1 MMDKI
6 NRLKLEGLNNKYVT
20 EKVEEAIK
28 LCKPAKVTVIT
39 DAKED
44 IAYLRSLAINN
55 EEEKKLKMA
64 GHTIHFDGYYDQG
77 RDKPHTKYLL
87 SKDVDWGLGVNY
99 IEKDEGLKEIYS
111 FLDGSMAGKEMLV
124 KFFSLGPINSIFSLK
139 ALQIT
144 DSAYVAHSEDLL
156 YRQGYEEF
164 KNLNGSPDFF
174 FFLHSSGRLK
184 NGVSTDIDKRRI
196 YIDLEENEVYSVN
209 NQYAG
214 NSLGLKKLAFRLAIN
229 KAQNE
234 GWLAEHMFVMG
245 VHGIKNRVTYFTG
258 AFPSGCGKTSTA
270 MIPGQTIVG
279 DDIAYLK
286 KINSKVMAVN
296 VESGIFGI
304 IRNVNPEDDPLIY
317 RALTSPG
324 ELIFS
329 NVLINDNTPYWLGM
343 GKDIPNMGVNHS
355 GEWINYKKD
364 KDGNIINCSHK
375 NARFTIRLNALENI
389 DSKADDPAGVPIRGI
404 IYGGRDSDT
413 TVPIVES
420 ITWEHGVFLGAIVES
435 ETTSATIGA
444 EGVRK
449 HNPMA
454 NLDFISVPFMTYIK
468 NHLKFKNDLKEI
480 PKIYAVN
487 YFLKDE
493 NGNFLTG
500 KTYNKLWILWAEGR
514 VNSDY
519 GAIETPIGQIPK
531 YEDLKEIAK
540 REIKIDYTEEEY
552 VKVFSLKITKY
563 LEKMER
569 MIKVFGN
576 IEMPVNFNEELKS
589 QILRLQET
597 RKKYRR
603 EIISPF
609 NFLEK

>member
-1 MMDKI
+1 MIDKI
-6 NRLKLEGLNNKYVT
+6 SQEKLKNLKNKYIIA
-20 EKVEEAIK
+20 KVEEAIK
-28 LCKPAKVTVIT
+28 LCKPAKVRVMT
-39 DAKED
+39 DTAED
-44 IAYLRSLAINN
+44 ITYLRNLAIKNG
-55 EEEKKLKMA
+55 EEKKLKME
-64 GHTIHFDGYYDQG
+64 GHTIHFDGYFDQG

-99 IEKDEGLKEIYS
+99 VEKDKGLREMYS

-124 KFFSLGPINSIFSLK
+124 KFFSLGPTNSIFSLK

-174 FFLHSSGRLK
+174 FFLHSAGRLE
-184 NGVSTDIDKRRI
+184 NGVSADIDKRRI

-245 VHGIKNRVTYFTG
+245 VHGPKNRVSYFTG

-286 KINSKVMAVN
+286 KIDSKVMAVN

-304 IRNVNPEDDPLIY
+304 IRNVNSEDDPLIY
-317 RALTSPG
+317 QALTSPR

-329 NVLINDNTPYWLGM
+329 NVLINDSIPYWLGM
-343 GKDIPNMGVNHS
+343 GRNIPNKGINYS
-355 GEWINYKKD
+355 GEWTEEKKD
-364 KDGNIINCSHK
+364 KQGHKITCSHK
-375 NARFTIRLNALENI
+375 NARYTIRLSALDNI
-389 DSKADDPAGVPIRGI
+389 DPKADDPAGVPIKGV

-420 ITWEHGVFLGAIVES
+420 ISWEHGVFLGAIVES

-454 NLDFISVPFMTYIK
+454 NLDFISVPFKTYLK
-468 NHLKFKNDLKEI
+468 NHLKFKDGLKEI
-480 PKIYAVN
+480 PKIFAVN

-493 NGNFLTG
+493 KGNYLTG

-514 VNSDY
+514 VNGDY
-519 GAIETPIGQIPK
+519 EAIETPIGRIPK

-540 REIKIDYTEEEY
+540 RELKIDYTEEEY
-552 VKVFSLKITKY
+552 IKVFSLKVAKY

-569 MIKVFGN
+569 MIKIFGT
-576 IEMPVNFNEELKS
+576 IDMPVSFDKELKS

-597 RKKYRR
+597 RAKYGR